1 MVMQLNQ
8 LLVVESRI
16 GVLAAVPGTGIHDV
30 PDIRSAVFGQ
40 ALAAVQVVGLELI
53 VYFQVVVQT
62 G

>member
-30 PDIRSAVFGQ
+30 TDVCSAVSGKRWPQ
-40 ALAAVQVVGLELI
+40 
-53 VYFQVVVQT
+53 YR
-62 G
+62 